1 PRARSAGGGRRRRR
15 AGRGRSPSAPIGARV
30 AAAPVAGPGARNL
43 CSPDRIG
50 EGDARKRH
58 GNGHARERRVE
69 TLVIIGS
76 GPAAWTAAI
85 YAARANLRPLVFEGE
100 PQGTQ
105 LPGGQLMNTTEIENF
120 PGFPDGITGPEL
132 MERMKAQALRFGAR
146 AVMENVVGVDFSEH
160 PFRIRPH
167 YSEEVQALAVIVATG
182 ASAKWLGV
190 PNEERLARSGGGVSA
205 CAVCDA
211 ALPIYRDKRLAVGG
225 GGDAAMEEA
234 LYTTKFSSETV
245 IIHRRDRFRASKIM
259 ADRVLSHPKIRV
271 LWNKRVIEVLGYDAI
286 TGVRLEDTVTGEIS
300 ELEVGGLFVAIGH
313 TPNTAFLEGQL
324 ELTPNGYIKTKPGR
338 TATSVDGVFAAGDV
352 MDDYYRQA
360 VTAAATGC
368 MAALEAERWLAQ
380 RGIGEAPVLETAETQ
395 APGQE

>member
-1 PRARSAGGGRRRRR
+1 MFTRPGWAE
-15 AGRGRSPSAPIGARV
+15 GRSG
-30 AAAPVAGPGARNL
+30 
-43 CSPDRIG
+43 CD
-50 EGDARKRH
+50 

-85 YAARANLRPLVFEGE
+85 YAARANLKPLVFEGE
-100 PQGTQ
+100 PQGIQ
-105 LPGGQLMNTTEIENF
+105 LPGGQLMNTTEVENF
-120 PGFPDGITGPEL
+120 PGFPEGITGPEL
-132 MERMKAQALRFGAR
+132 MEKMKAQALRFGAR

-160 PFRIRPH
+160 PFRIRPN
-167 YSEEVQALAVIVATG
+167 YSEEVRALAVIVATG
-182 ASAKWLGV
+182 AYAKWLGV
-190 PNEERLARSGGGVSA
+190 PNEERLAQMGGGVSA

-211 ALPIYRDKRLAVGG
+211 ALPIYRNKRLAVVG
-225 GGDAAMEEA
+225 GGDTAMEEA

-245 IIHRRDRFRASKIM
+245 IIHRRDTFRASKIM
-259 ADRVLSHPKIRV
+259 AERVLSHPKIRV
-271 LWNKRVIEVLGYDAI
+271 LWNKRVIEVLGYDSI

-313 TPNTAFLEGQL
+313 SPNTAFLEGQL
-324 ELTPNGYIKTKPGR
+324 ELTPHGYIKTKPWR

-360 VTAAATGC
+360 VTAAGTGC
-368 MAALEAERWLAQ
+368 MAALEAERWLAH